1 MGASPSIIE
10 MSPTPKKDAPTEL
23 PLAGERHE
31 RADAAA
37 NRARILEAARAVLAE
52 RGAEGTS
59 LDAVAAA
66 AEVGK
71 GTIFRRFG
79 DRSGLFEAL
88 LSDHL
93 AAFQEAFLFGPPPL
107 GPGAT
112 PIERLRAFFDGFLE
126 LQDGHL
132 ELTIALEKEKWRG
145 PIGGYLVLSMHVE
158 NLLREVSS
166 DIDAATTA
174 QLLMNAAGVN
184 VVRYLRRDIGV
195 SLASIKD
202 AMHPLLDGLSS
213 QA

>member
-10 MSPTPKKDAPTEL
+10 MSPTPKKDAPSEL

-37 NRARILEAARAVLAE
+37 NRTRILEAARAGLAE
-52 RGAEGTS
+52 RRAEGTS

-93 AAFQEAFLFGPPPL
+93 AAFQEAFLFG
-107 GPGAT
+107 
-112 PIERLRAFFDGFLE
+112 
-126 LQDGHL
+126 
-132 ELTIALEKEKWRG
+132 
-145 PIGGYLVLSMHVE
+145 
-158 NLLREVSS
+158 
-166 DIDAATTA
+166 
-174 QLLMNAAGVN
+174 
-184 VVRYLRRDIGV
+184 
-195 SLASIKD
+195 
-202 AMHPLLDGLSS
+202 
-213 QA
+213 